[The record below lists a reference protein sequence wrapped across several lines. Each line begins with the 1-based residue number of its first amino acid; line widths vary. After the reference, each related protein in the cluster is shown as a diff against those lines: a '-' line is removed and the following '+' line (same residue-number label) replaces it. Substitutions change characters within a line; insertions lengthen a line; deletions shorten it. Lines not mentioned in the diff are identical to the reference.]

1 MNFEESYVSAESL
14 KRVGFGVA
22 LGALLAFSW
31 SFSEWKGIGLNAMV
45 PSSYEKYAKD
55 YSVGEVARSHALA
68 CAKGV
73 HARADASDLMTVL
86 AEADKANSSWDRRRA
101 FPGDA
106 QGLITLPG
114 ETSVSAA
121 LADACTK
128 LVLMPKT
135 AAK

>member
-1 MNFEESYVSAESL
+1 MKFEESYFSAESL
-14 KRVGFGVA
+14 KRVGFGVV
-22 LGALLAFSW
+22 LGALVAFSW
-31 SFSEWKGIGLNAMV
+31 SFSEWKGIGLNAMI
-45 PSSYEKYAKD
+45 PSSYQKYAQD
-55 YSVGEVARSHALA
+55 YSVGEVAKSHALA
-68 CAKGV
+68 CAKGIQ
-73 HARADASDLMTVL
+73 ARADASELLTLL
-86 AEADKANSSWDRRRA
+86 AKADKANSSWDRRRA